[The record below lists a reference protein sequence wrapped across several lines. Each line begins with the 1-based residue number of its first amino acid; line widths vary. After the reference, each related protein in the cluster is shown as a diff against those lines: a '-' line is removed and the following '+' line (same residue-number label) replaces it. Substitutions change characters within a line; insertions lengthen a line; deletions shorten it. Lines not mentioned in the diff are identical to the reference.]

1 MERGRG
7 EHVGRGPLALVAC
20 TALPSV
26 AHAADAGSL
35 QLSPLQGFVTALLAV
50 AAIVALAPHTSS
62 AHRSARFAVGPEL
75 LAALALLVASASGHL
90 LPAAAAFAL
99 VATLRALSKETPS
112 VRSAPWW
119 CGPSLAIAA
128 LAWRAD
134 VPKPLLVCGAALGV
148 VLAGGL
154 LVVWVRRVRLTR
166 EPFAVAA
173 LLAWAFAVFS
183 GIESA
188 VAIAMTRAPHL
199 PVAWPL
205 AVFALALVALHV
217 VRTHDA
223 GDEAE
228 ASSIAAGDLA
238 RSLDSAHAEIQA
250 LERSRNDVLTH
261 TTAAVREP
269 VGLLLATLDTLLR
282 SSMLNF
288 QARGPVEQAVRLG
301 KEASFG
307 VSAIADA
314 TGLRNGTVVLEP
326 MAVDLR
332 AVVDEALDTIRRRQ
346 EIVAPTFHIDAES
359 DLPYVFAD
367 SDRLTQVLTTLF
379 SRAAMLSPDGATHVR
394 IVRLKELVQL
404 TLEDR
409 RTSCEPDASLLS
421 APALHDRRGT
431 TSHIDTLR
439 LWIAGRIVQLHGYP
453 VTCAPRSDG
462 AGFRWTIRLPR
473 SKVDT
478 LSLPAEGRAD
488 ITHTMPPPAGHIA
501 AAVQFTVPSPTRV
514 AIVPGL
520 KRSPLAG
527 ALVPASLPKLDFG
540 HENEGPHSTRPRI
553 SLIPPASVTRGAF
566 DSGGGFDT
574 IVPASLKPRSIQ
586 TPQPFIP
593 PANPLIQR
601 PRVLVADD
609 DPVVRNVIAAQLA
622 ELDVDVTMAVDGVDA
637 LAHIQSQAAFDLVVS
652 DVLMPRLTGLQLC
665 KIVRETHTAAELPF
679 VLMSSNSSQDDV
691 TRAFESGA
699 SDFMVKPTVKAELL
713 QRIAT
718 HLRIASETTA
728 LTRFVPR
735 EFLRLLGRDRVA
747 DVRLG
752 DHVAKDLTILFA
764 DIRGF
769 TSMSESLG
777 PAGTF
782 QFLNDCLS
790 RIAPHIHANGGF
802 IDKYIGD
809 ALMALFPTNA
819 IGAVRAAVAIQNE
832 VSAYNAE
839 HQLVNDES
847 EGLAIGVG
855 IFRGP
860 TMLGTIGEPR
870 RFEAT
875 VISDAVNVAARLEA
889 LTRRLGVRVLIG
901 ESVLTDLSD
910 ATFALRPLGRVVAR
924 GRGEPVAVWE
934 LLDAESENGRREKL
948 ETMESFLT
956 AIEAFDRGS
965 FSEAIAAFDDVLERS
980 PNDGPSWVYQ
990 QACQR
995 FLTNE
1000 IPFGFRGAL
1009 DFGGEK

>member
-1 MERGRG
+1 M
-7 EHVGRGPLALVAC
+7 AF
-20 TALPSV
+20 PSL
-26 AHAADAGSL
+26 AHAADAGSI
-35 QLSPLQGFVTALLAV
+35 QLSPMQGFVTALLAV

-62 AHRSARFAVGPEL
+62 AHRSAHFAVGPEL
-75 LAALALLVASASGHL
+75 LAALALLVAAASGSL
-90 LPAAAAFAL
+90 LPAASAFAF
-99 VATLRALSKETPS
+99 VATLRALSKEAPS
-112 VRSAPWW
+112 LRSAPWW
-119 CGPSLAIAA
+119 CGPALAIAA
-128 LAWRAD
+128 LAWRTE

-148 VLAGGL
+148 VLAGAL

-173 LLAWAFAVFS
+173 LAAWAFAVVA
-183 GIESA
+183 GVESA

-217 VRTHDA
+217 ARAHDA
-223 GDEAE
+223 DDEAE
-228 ASSIAAGDLA
+228 ANSIAAGDLA
-238 RSLDSAHAEIQA
+238 RSLDSAQSEIEA

-282 SSMLNF
+282 STMLNF

-346 EIVAPTFHIDAES
+346 EIIAPTFHIDAES

-379 SRAAMLSPDGATHVR
+379 SRAAQLSPEGATHVR

-404 TLEDR
+404 TLDDR

-421 APALHDRRGT
+421 APALHDRRAS

-439 LWIAGRIVQLHGYP
+439 LWIAGRIAQLHGYP

-478 LSLPAEGRAD
+478 LSLPAESRAD
-488 ITHTMPPPAGHIA
+488 VTHTMPPPAGHIA
-501 AAVQFTVPSPTRV
+501 AAVRFTVPSPTRV

-566 DSGGGFDT
+566 DSGGGFDE
-574 IVPASLKPRSIQ
+574 IVPASLKPRSIH
-586 TPQPFIP
+586 TPQPFVS

-735 EFLRLLGRDRVA
+735 EFLRLLGRERVA

-832 VSAYNAE
+832 VSGYNAE
-839 HQLVNDES
+839 HGVVNEES

-934 LLDAESENGRREKL
+934 LLDAESEVGRLQKL
-948 ETMESFLT
+948 ETMESFLA

-965 FSEAIAAFDDVLERS
+965 FSEAISAFDDVLARS